1 MMSPA
6 SMTEDFIATDE
17 PVHGLQRLVARFGGH
32 AYDPHRHE
40 TYAVGHTLWG
50 AQAFRYRGSDRIS
63 VRDECMVI
71 HPDEVH
77 DGHAGV
83 PEGFSYRMLYIE
95 PWLVCRALG
104 RDRLLPFVPEV
115 VERDAALAALIDDAF
130 ADFPY
135 PMELLQADAFISDVA
150 AHLARRS
157 DDAELQRV
165 AALPVD
171 EVAVA
176 RSFLT
181 EEFDRQVTSCDLERI
196 TGLDRFELSRAFRR
210 LIGTSPH
217 RYLVGRRLAHARSRM
232 AAGEGLAEA
241 AAASG
246 FADQSHMT
254 RHFRARFGI
263 TPGRFATL
271 ASASQA

>member
-1 MMSPA
+1 MTRVLR
-6 SMTEDFIATDE
+6 TEDFIATDE

-40 TYAVGHTLWG
+40 TYAVGHTLSG

-63 VRDECMVI
+63 VQDECMVI

-83 PEGFSYRMLYIE
+83 PDGFSYRMLYVE

-104 RDRLLPFVPEV
+104 RDSLLPFVPGV
-115 VERDAALAALIDDAF
+115 VERDTELVALIDDAF
-130 ADFPY
+130 ADFPN
-135 PMELLQADAFISDVA
+135 PMEPLQADAFIADVA
-150 AHLARRS
+150 AQLSRRS
-157 DDAELQRV
+157 DGAKPQR
-165 AALPVD
+165 ANALPV
-171 EVAVA
+171 EKIATA
-176 RSFLT
+176 REFLT
-181 EEFDRQVTSCDLERI
+181 EAFDQQVTSGDLERI

-210 LIGTSPH
+210 LLGTSPH
-217 RYLVGRRLAHARSRM
+217 RYLLGRRLAHARSCM

-263 TPGRFATL
+263 TPGRFAAL
-271 ASASQA
+271 AGTGHS